1 MKDGNE
7 SNLEDDDLGSDM
19 EDSSMMLAAY
29 GKSKYEI
36 MLKSMIARIE
46 FNNALAPIQEYGR
59 H

>member
-7 SNLEDDDLGSDM
+7 SDLGDEEDGSEM
-19 EDSSMMLAAY
+19 EDSSVLMNNC

-46 FNNALAPIQEYGR
+46 FNNSLAPI
-59 H
+59 

>member
-7 SNLEDDDLGSDM
+7 SNLEDDEIGSDM
-19 EDSSMMLAAY
+19 EDNSVLVANS

-46 FNNALAPIQEYGR
+46 FNNSLAPI
-59 H
+59 